1 MTKEIEKKSKTK
13 FMLKLLAV
21 AAIAGAV
28 WKVAL
33 EFLGGNDTRWEN

>member
-1 MTKEIEKKSKTK
+1 MSKEVAKKSKTK

-28 WKVAL
+28 WKIAL
-33 EFLGGNDTRWEN
+33 GVIAGDYNSSEN